1 MARRRRPLPPVSHKQ
16 LLEPATADR
25 LRRLLIAG
33 ATRDEAAALVGIT
46 RRRLDTRLA
55 DQLADVRVGQGR
67 QGRSR
72 ARAGEDNDPD
82 PEEIRRRAA
91 IVRAGWTEEEREAK
105 WCPGFSG
112 PPEQG

>member
-1 MARRRRPLPPVSHKQ
+1 MARRRPLPPISRKQ
-16 LLEPATADR
+16 LLEAGTADR

-55 DQLADVRVGQGR
+55 DQLRDVRVGQGR
-67 QGRSR
+67 QRLSR
-72 ARAGEDNDPD
+72 AGVGEESDPD
-82 PEEIRRRAA
+82 PAEIRRRAA
-91 IVRAGWTEEEREAK
+91 IVRAGWTEEERESR

-112 PPEQG
+112 PVSDG